1 MRRSRSSFACLFIV
15 VAGILWLSHSTIKEV
30 YNTTRSNWEEKNR
43 EDELLHTMG
52 DGFKSTSNP
61 ILPPAEVPPAEIP
74 LNVNFPPQS
83 FPPPAPPIPIPIPDT
98 SPPESNSAFDNIRY
112 PFQDD
117 LSLPLATLDLKTLAT
132 KWPHN
137 YDPATPIGSRYAYA
151 TFMNTHN
158 PSIRDPYF
166 MAVQSLIYRVLWRP
180 SSKTHSYP
188 FIAFVA
194 SHVTQEQRLLLAG
207 AGAIVRELGPLDW
220 NPSTKDLA
228 DGEAKPIFSR
238 WRDTFSKL
246 HMWAQTDF
254 DRMLFLDADAF
265 PLENLD
271 EMFNLVPPK
280 TCNALKQEPS
290 DYFPDGAA
298 SCNGEE
304 FIFSGVPQTPGIPLV
319 INVGAM
325 VFTPSQLMYKR
336 FLQNYQKYN
345 MYNTNMADQAFLAWQ
360 FNEDGAFPVTPLE
373 RKWGGFF
380 PREDDKGKLK
390 VVHEKLWAEEGWLLQ
405 EWMDGWSEMLG
416 WFDGGGFEA
425 ERNRDEFFKPKL
437 GLHFGNEEMV

>member
-1 MRRSRSSFACLFIV
+1 MRRSRSSFACFFIIV
-15 VAGILWLSHSTIKEV
+15 VGILWLSHSTIKEA
-30 YNTTRSNWEEKNR
+30 YDTARPNWEGKNG
-43 EDELLHTMG
+43 DDGLLHTMG

-61 ILPPAEVPPAEIP
+61 IIPPAEAPIAESP
-74 LNVNFPPQS
+74 LNLNFPPQT
-83 FPPPAPPIPIPIPDT
+83 PPPIPGPDP
-98 SPPESNSAFDNIRY
+98 SIPESSSAFDNIRY

-117 LSLPLATLDLKTLAT
+117 LPLPLGTLDLKTLAT

-137 YDPATPIGSRYAYA
+137 YDPAAPIGSRFAYA

-194 SHVTQEQRLLLAG
+194 SHVTQDQRQLLAG

-220 NPSTKDLA
+220 NPNTKDLA
-228 DGEAKPIFSR
+228 DGEDKPIFSR

-254 DRMLFLDADAF
+254 DRILFLDADAF
-265 PLENLD
+265 PLENID
-271 EMFNLVPPK
+271 EMFDLVPPK
-280 TCNALKQEPS
+280 ACNALKQETS
-290 DYFPDGAA
+290 DYFPDGSA

-304 FIFSGVPQTPGIPLV
+304 FIFSGVPQVPGIPV
-319 INVGAM
+319 EINVGAM
-325 VFTPSQLMYKR
+325 VFTPSQSIYKR

-360 FNEDGAFPVTPLE
+360 FKQDGAFPVTPLE

-380 PREDDKGKLK
+380 PREEDRGKLK
-390 VVHEKLWAEEGWLLQ
+390 VVHEKLWASEGWLLE
-405 EWMDGWSEMLG
+405 EWMEGWREMLG
-416 WFDGGGFEA
+416 WYDGGVFDG

-437 GLHFGNEEMV
+437 GKHLGNGGMV